1 MTTGCCAGAFGS
13 SKPERAVVV
22 APEAAGRSV
31 VVAAG
36 FAIVDFVVAADSV
49 EKSFHAAFAKLLVF
63 EPLPNHDC
71 ASYFHHRSKPAATGI
86 METSLLT

>member
-22 APEAAGRSV
+22 
-31 VVAAG
+31 AG